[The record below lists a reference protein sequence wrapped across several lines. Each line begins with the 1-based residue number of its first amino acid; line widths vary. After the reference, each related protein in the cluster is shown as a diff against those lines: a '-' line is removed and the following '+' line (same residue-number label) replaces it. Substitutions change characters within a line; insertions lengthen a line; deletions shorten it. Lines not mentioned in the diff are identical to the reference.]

1 MSKDAIEVKDELLT
15 VYKAAAA
22 DDSFVPAPRVKSA
35 VMMYARTLAEHRN
48 AFPGSVAHENAA
60 EETEL
65 ASVPRDN
72 KTLDPRPLPIKPLSS
87 DDENEGTEWPRD
99 LPPVVQGSA
108 WQSLGKWVAA
118 ATAGGLALGASYSW
132 FNASRQHSA
141 APEPMIAQAPAAAP
155 VVVVPPVAVAPPV
168 TAAPPL
174 VVATAEPPAAR
185 VEANEASPRREA
197 ADAAA
202 PRAKAELA
210 KPAAVK
216 KAAPK
221 NNEAKLAKAPNAT
234 SNPPVA
240 VADGKPVAAPQI
252 SAAPLPN
259 NVGSASGAVAAG
271 PAPAEAVAMNDA
283 ASTDSK
289 AKRAASPQAGAASMS
304 TMEARASGA
313 DGRANTADARVSAAL
328 GRPEHEAVPEKWM
341 AYITDLKNRGRTRE
355 ADIELVRL
363 RERYPQFNIGK
374 PTKFID
380 KPMNKPTD
388 NPVDA
393 PSPIYTPTTPPSQ
406 PR

>member
-65 ASVPRDN
+65 ASVPRDS

-87 DDENEGTEWPRD
+87 DSEEEGTEWPRD

-132 FNASRQHSA
+132 FNASQQHSA

-155 VVVVPPVAVAPPV
+155 VVVVPPVVA
-168 TAAPPL
+168 
-174 VVATAEPPAAR
+174 AEPLAAAR
-185 VEANEASPRREA
+185 VEATEAAPRREVA
-197 ADAAA
+197 EAAA
-202 PRAKAELA
+202 PRAKSELA
-210 KPAAVK
+210 KPAVVK
-216 KAAPK
+216 KVAPK
-221 NNEAKLAKAPNAT
+221 NNEVKLAKAPNAT

-240 VADGKPVAAPQI
+240 VADGKPVAAPQV

-259 NVGSASGAVAAG
+259 YAGNTVATSGAVAASS
-271 PAPAEAVAMNDA
+271 APAETVAMNEA
-283 ASTDSK
+283 ASVDSK

-313 DGRANTADARVSAAL
+313 DGRAGTADARISAAL

-380 KPMNKPTD
+380 RPMNKPTD
-388 NPVDA
+388 SPVDA
-393 PSPIYTPTTPPSQ
+393 PSPTYTPTTPSSQ
-406 PR
+406 PK

>member
-15 VYKAAAA
+15 VYIAAAA
-22 DDSFVPAPRVKSA
+22 DDSFVPATRVKSA

-87 DDENEGTEWPRD
+87 DGEEEGTQWPRD
-99 LPPVVQGSA
+99 LPPAVQGSA

-141 APEPMIAQAPAAAP
+141 APEPMIAQAPAAPP
-155 VVVVPPVAVAPPV
+155 VVVVPPVAVA
-168 TAAPPL
+168 
-174 VVATAEPPAAR
+174 TAEPPAAR
-185 VEANEASPRREA
+185 AEATEASPRREVA
-197 ADAAA
+197 EAAA

-210 KPAAVK
+210 KPAVVK
-216 KAAPK
+216 KVAPK
-221 NNEAKLAKAPNAT
+221 NSETKLAKAPNAT

-240 VADGKPVAAPQI
+240 VADGKPVAAPQV

-259 NVGSASGAVAAG
+259 YAGNTVATSGAVAASS
-271 PAPAEAVAMNDA
+271 APAEAVAMNDA
-283 ASTDSK
+283 VSVDSK

-304 TMEARASGA
+304 TMEGRASGA

-341 AYITDLKNRGRTRE
+341 VYITDLKNRGRTRE
-355 ADIELVRL
+355 ADIELMRL

-380 KPMNKPTD
+380 RPMNKPTD
-388 NPVDA
+388 SPVDA
-393 PSPIYTPTTPPSQ
+393 PSPAYTPTTPPSQ